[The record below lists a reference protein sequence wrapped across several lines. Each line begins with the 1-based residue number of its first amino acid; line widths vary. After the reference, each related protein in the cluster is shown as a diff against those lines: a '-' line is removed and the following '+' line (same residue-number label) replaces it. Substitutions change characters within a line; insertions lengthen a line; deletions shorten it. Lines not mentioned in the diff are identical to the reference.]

1 MATLLLIIIYMAF
14 ISLGLPDSLIGVSWP
29 LIRAEYSLPLE
40 YGGFLSLII
49 TIGTISSSLLSGYLI
64 ERLKT
69 GKVVVFSILLIV
81 IALLGYALSES
92 FIFLLLFSIPMGFGA
107 GSIDTALNHYVAI
120 NYKPHHMN
128 WLHSFW
134 GIGAT
139 AGPTIMAYFLLDE
152 DWRNGF
158 IAIAII
164 QLLFLVITTLSLPL
178 WKEKVEDKKTAD
190 PTSTKI
196 RISQI
201 RGIGFALTIFTL
213 YVGLEISVG
222 VWGSSYL
229 ILNKSILSSRAATII
244 AYYYGGITFGRFISG
259 LASFKFSNKTL
270 IFTGVLLAF
279 SGSLGTILFDHQ
291 LLMTLSFITLGIG
304 LSPIFPSMIHDTSKN
319 FGENQAQY
327 VIGYQIAFAYIGGAI
342 FPPVLGFIFGQISI
356 GLFPYIIFFIAFLLF
371 VSINTFFVRMKKT

>member
-1 MATLLLIIIYMAF
+1 MAF

-139 AGPTIMAYFLLDE
+139 AGPAIMAYYLLDN
-152 DWRNGF
+152 DWRDGIMT
-158 IAIAII
+158 IAILQFIFLII
-164 QLLFLVITTLSLPL
+164 MTLSLPL
-178 WKEKVEDKKTAD
+178 WKEKQKDKEESKQK
-190 PTSTKI
+190 PKKL
-196 RISQI
+196 RISKI
-201 RGIGFALTIFTL
+201 HGVWFALFIFL
-213 YVGLEISVG
+213 FNVALEVSVG

-229 ILNKSILSSRAATII
+229 ILSKSILAGQAATII
-244 AYYYGGITFGRFISG
+244 ALYYGGITFGRLLSG
-259 LASFKFSNKTL
+259 LASFKLSNKHL
-270 IFTGVLLAF
+270 IFSGILLVFVGA
-279 SGSLGTILFDHQ
+279 LGLIIFDKQVPMTI
-291 LLMTLSFITLGIG
+291 SFVVLGIG
-304 LSPIFPSMIHDTSKN
+304 LSPIFPSMIHDTPKN
-319 FGENQAQY
+319 FGEEQAQY

-342 FPPVLGFIFGQISI
+342 FPPVLGLLFGRLSI
-356 GLFPYIIFFIAFLLF
+356 ELFPYMIFLMACLL
-371 VSINTFFVRMKKT
+371 VISINALLISMKKKV